1 MKVGDLVRMRANG
14 SICLVMRVVG
24 DDALVQNIKTS
35 YQMWATWNLTH
46 DRLNYD
52 MVNAA

>member
-1 MKVGDLVRMRANG
+1 MQVGDLVRMRANG

-24 DDALVQNIKTS
+24 TDALLQNIKTN
-35 YQMWATWNLTH
+35 YRMWIPWNLTH

-52 MVNAA
+52 VVNAA